1 VRVANETEEKVRDM
15 FLRSEKAQTMMR
27 EAKRQML
34 GQEDDDERGGGDD
47 GDDDEKKDDVEIS
60 FDPADYDE
68 DEDEDEAARN
78 PKP

>member
-1 VRVANETEEKVRDM
+1 VANETEEKVRDM

-27 EAKRQML
+27 DAKRQMM
-34 GQEDDDERGGGDD
+34 GQEDDERGG
-47 GDDDEKKDDVEIS
+47 DDEKKDDVEIS